1 MRDPDIPNP
10 HLLRQ
15 VHLGQMQQA
24 AQRILDYTAGMEFA
38 EFAADGRTQDAVRYN
53 LHQLGVIAATL
64 HKSVREELTE
74 LDWRS
79 ILDLPDIVSR
89 LHFGIQDEIL
99 WDLIQRT
106 LPYWL
111 VVLEET
117 LEPPLE
123 P

>member
-1 MRDPDIPNP
+1 MRNPDLPNP
-10 HLLRQ
+10 HLLFQ

-53 LHQLGVIAATL
+53 LQQIGVIAATL
-64 HKSVREELTE
+64 RKSEREALAE

-79 ILDLPDIVSR
+79 ILDLPDLVGR

-111 VVLEET
+111 VILEENLQET
-117 LEPPLE
+117 T
-123 P
+123 

>member
-1 MRDPDIPNP
+1 MRNPELPNP
-10 HLLRQ
+10 HRLRW
-15 VHLGQMQQA
+15 VHLEQMQQA
-24 AQRILDYTAGMEFA
+24 AQRILDYTAGMDFA

-53 LHQLGVIAATL
+53 LHQLGLVAASL
-64 HKSVREELTE
+64 HKSEREELAE

-111 VVLEET
+111 VLLEEA
-117 LEPPLE
+117 LESPR
-123 P
+123 

>member
-1 MRDPDIPNP
+1 MRNPDLPNP
-10 HLLRQ
+10 HLLKQ
-15 VHLGQMQQA
+15 VHLGQMRQA

-53 LHQLGVIAATL
+53 LHQLGVTAATL

-79 ILDLPDIVSR
+79 ILDLPDLVGR

-99 WDLIQRT
+99 WDLIQRI

-111 VVLEET
+111 VILEENLQET
-117 LEPPLE
+117 T
-123 P
+123 